1 MKYAR
6 QTQEALNRLDA
17 SLKRL
22 HGMVK
27 RGEQTEA
34 LNYMENGQLK
44 ESYEELQDIITL
56 SSTNPQLGAAGAH
69 NIGNL

>member
-6 QTQEALNRLDA
+6 QTQNALNRLDA

-22 HGMVK
+22 HGLIK
-27 RGEQTEA
+27 RGENAEA
-34 LNYMENGQLK
+34 IDYMENGQLK

-56 SSTNPQLGAAGAH
+56 SSTNPNMGAAGAINTGH
-69 NIGNL
+69 L